1 MANIFPFP
9 ALRYNPAIV
18 DAKDVLTQPYDKITP
33 AMQEQYYAR
42 SPYNLV
48 RAILGRTESS
58 DDANNNVYSRAAE
71 HLKQWQ
77 GSEVLT
83 GDEPSIYFCSQ
94 EFVAPG
100 ETETRTRRGFIAAG
114 QLHDY
119 DERIVFRHEQTL
131 SKPKS
136 DRLNLLRASRM
147 HAGQIF
153 MVYSDPSKTV
163 ERLLEGKGT
172 PVLDVVDDYGVRNR
186 LWRIS
191 DAKTIATAQSA
202 MEDKKLIIADGHHRY
217 ETALNYRNERRAAA
231 GKRDPNASYER
242 VMMTFVNS
250 EDPGLVILPTHRVVH
265 GLRNFS
271 SADLVK
277 SIEPLFTVT
286 KIDAADP
293 VHALAADQHEARF
306 LAVTKESAFLLRSR
320 PEISKRLSTFSTAQ
334 RGLDVLVLHKILL
347 EGILGMTEE
356 SIRNQENIQYFRDAG
371 EAMARVRSG
380 EAQIAFLINPVRI
393 EQMSAVALAGEVMPQ
408 KSTDFYPKFLSG
420 MTFYSVE

>member
-1 MANIFPFP
+1 
-9 ALRYNPAIV
+9 
-18 DAKDVLTQPYDKITP
+18 
-33 AMQEQYYAR
+33 MQEQYYAR

-48 RAILGRTESS
+48 RVILGRTESS

-77 GSEVLT
+77 GSEILT
-83 GDEPSIYFCSQ
+83 EDEPSIYFCSQ

-136 DRLNLLRASRM
+136 DRLNLLRATRM

-153 MVYSDPSKTV
+153 MVYSDPSKRV

-191 DAKTIATAQSA
+191 DAKTIATVQSA

-277 SIEPLFTVT
+277 SVEPLFTVT

-293 VHALAADQHEARF
+293 VHALAADQHAARF

-320 PEISKRLSTFSTAQ
+320 PEISKQLSTFSTAQ
-334 RGLDVLVLHKILL
+334 RGVDVLVLHKILL
-347 EGILGMTEE
+347 EGILDMTEE
-356 SIRNQENIQYFRDAG
+356 SIRNQENIQYIRDAS

-393 EQMSAVALAGEVMPQ
+393 EQMSAVAQAGEVMPQ